1 MPNEISPEERER
13 RSVEFKRFLATV
25 KKEHEHEMSGLNPN
39 ELAVINFNDNK
50 YSLRI
55 HEKVNAGIR
64 KIIYAKW
71 LDLFPQV

>member
-1 MPNEISPEERER
+1 
-13 RSVEFKRFLATV
+13 
-25 KKEHEHEMSGLNPN
+25 MSGLNPN
-39 ELAVINFNDNK
+39 ELAVINFNNNK

-71 LDLFPQV
+71 LDLFPQA